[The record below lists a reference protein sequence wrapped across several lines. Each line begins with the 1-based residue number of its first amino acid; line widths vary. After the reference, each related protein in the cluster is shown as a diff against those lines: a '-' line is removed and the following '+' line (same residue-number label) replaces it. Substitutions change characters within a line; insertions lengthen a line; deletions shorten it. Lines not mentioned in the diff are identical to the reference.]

1 MKTEIAK
8 IDIENEMDIV
18 LAHRRAMQ
26 VSKFAGS
33 NIAEQTRFATAV
45 SEICRNA
52 LEFCKKGSIVYSIIL
67 VQKTSY
73 DLEAVVSD
81 CGPGIKDL
89 NQILSRNLLQHTGK
103 GRGIVFS
110 KKLVD
115 SFKIVT
121 NAKGTH
127 VTLGMHVP
135 MNGQPINKLII
146 QGWITYMKNE
156 PPLTAY
162 EELKIRNA
170 GLLQLTDEIRE
181 EKLKTEKQLKQ
192 INELNEKL
200 QKSNS
205 YLEEFTY
212 TVSHDLKTPLT
223 TLNLS
228 LKLLEDAGEEESKMT
243 FIEIIS
249 RAAKRLERTV
259 QGLVEILDVQTKT
272 ENLIKKIKLESLIE
286 DITEEFLPV
295 TAGKNISLKHDFMVS
310 EIVYLPVYLN
320 SIFTNFISNAI
331 KYRRPGIPLDI
342 EVSTRRRG
350 GMVLLTFQDNGEGI
364 DLIKNGPRLFTPFT
378 RFNTIQEGKG
388 IGLYIVKKMV
398 EKNGGK
404 IEVESEP
411 GKGTTFCIY
420 LREYT

>member
-1 MKTEIAK
+1 MKTEITK
-8 IDIENEMDIV
+8 LDIENEMDIV

-33 NIAEQTRFATAV
+33 NISEQTRFATAV

-52 LEFCKKGSIVYSIIL
+52 LEFCKGGKIIYSIVPVRESF
-67 VQKTSY
+67 Y
-73 DLEAVVSD
+73 DLEAIVSD
-81 CGPGIKDL
+81 CGPGIRDL
-89 NQILSRNLLQHTGK
+89 EQILSRNLMQHTGK

-115 SFKIVT
+115 SFKIVS

-135 MNGQPINKLII
+135 ANGQPINKLII
-146 QGWITYMKNE
+146 QGWIKYMKSE

-162 EELKIRNA
+162 EDLKIRNA
-170 GLLQLTDEIRE
+170 GLLQLTDELRE
-181 EKLKTEKQLKQ
+181 EKLKTEKQFKQ

-200 QKSNS
+200 QKTNS

-228 LKLLEDAGEEESKMT
+228 LRFLEEADDQESKMS
-243 FIEIIS
+243 FIEIIG

-272 ENLIKKIKLESLIE
+272 ENLAKKIKLEAFFE
-286 DITEEFLPV
+286 DIAEEFSPAIV
-295 TAGKNISLKHDFMVS
+295 GKGINFTHDFMVS
-310 EIVYLPVYLN
+310 EIYYLPVYLN

-331 KYRRPGIPLDI
+331 KYRVSNRPLNLL
-342 EVSTRRRG
+342 VTTRRRG
-350 GMVLLTFQDNGEGI
+350 GMIILTFKDNGEGI
-364 DLIKNGPRLFTPFT
+364 DLEKFGSRLFTPFT
-378 RFNTIQEGKG
+378 RFNTEQEGKG
-388 IGLYIVKKMV
+388 IGLYIVKKMI

-404 IEVESEP
+404 IEVESEI
-411 GKGTTFCIY
+411 GKGTTFIIY